1 MTEAI
6 KKIQVI
12 GLDVGRGYVKGY
24 SQINGME
31 KRCLFKAV
39 IGEGRDIDLKGR
51 ENPIYIECNNKKWF
65 VGMLAEKESHTPVR
79 NSRDSKVT
87 NTVQTLIAAALSE
100 IAVEDNVKIML
111 GVPYKSFRK
120 SVLEEVI
127 ETYKDKTIKVRD
139 KIKGGI
145 KEVNIVNIGIG
156 RESDAALYWQI
167 RDIKSNNKPLG
178 LVSVGFRSTEFTYFD
193 KDLLFI
199 DKNSDTLEFGNKSV
213 MSNVKDILAEKN
225 IIKDLNEIDS
235 SDDYKDYKEN
245 AYKIAAENIEQQIED
260 KWINLGEMEIFIA
273 GGTVLNMKFDEKF
286 KIVDDPQMATA
297 KGLYL
302 LGTLQL

>member
-6 KKIQVI
+6 KKVQVI

-39 IGEGRDIDLKGR
+39 IGEGRDIDLNGR

-65 VGMLAEKESHTPVR
+65 VGMLAEKESQIPIR
-79 NSRDSKVT
+79 NSKDSKVT
-87 NTVQTLIAAALSE
+87 NTVQTLVAAALSE

-120 SVLEEVI
+120 SVLEEVV
-127 ETYKDKTIKVRD
+127 ETYKNKTIKVRD
-139 KIKGGI
+139 KVKGGI
-145 KEVNIVNIGIG
+145 KEINIVNIGIG
-156 RESDAALYWQI
+156 RESDAALYWQV
-167 RDIKSNNKPLG
+167 RDRKNNDKPLG

-193 KDLLFI
+193 KDLSFN
-199 DKNSDTLEFGNKSV
+199 DKKSDTLEFGNKSV

-235 SDDYKDYKEN
+235 SDDYKDYKDN

-260 KWINLGEMEIFIA
+260 KWINLDEMEIFIA
-273 GGTVLNMKFDEKF
+273 GGTALNMKFDEKF

>member
-6 KKIQVI
+6 KKVQTI

-24 SQINGME
+24 SQVNGIE
-31 KRCLFKAV
+31 KSCLFKAV

-65 VGMLAEKESHTPVR
+65 VGMLAEKESQIPIR
-79 NSRDSKVT
+79 NSKDSKVT

-127 ETYKDKTIKVRD
+127 ETYKNKTIKVRD
-139 KIKGGI
+139 KVKGGI

-156 RESDAALYWQI
+156 RESDAALYWQV
-167 RDIKSNNKPLG
+167 RDRKTNDKPLG

-193 KDLLFI
+193 KDLSFN
-199 DKNSDTLEFGNKSV
+199 DKKSDTLEFGNRSV

-235 SDDYKDYKEN
+235 SDDYKDYKDN

-260 KWINLGEMEIFIA
+260 KWINLDEMEIFIA
-273 GGTVLNMKFDEKF
+273 GGTALNMKFDEKF
-286 KIVDDPQMATA
+286 KIVDDAQMATA